1 MITMFAREISL
12 SLASAS
18 DADTEDEPFEIDL
31 INDLEETGSEIG
43 YADQIQDIQSLMVLN
58 IFSMGVLAGLVM
70 GAIFWRVCRW

>member
-1 MITMFAREISL
+1 MITLALRQVTL

-18 DADTEDEPFEIDL
+18 DAGEDDEPYEIDL
-31 INDLEETGSEIG
+31 VNDLDNTGSEIG

>member
-58 IFSMGVLAGLVM
+58 IFSLGVLAGLVM

>member
-58 IFSMGVLAGLVM
+58 IFSLAILAGLVM
-70 GAIFWRVCRW
+70 GAILWRTSK

>member
-18 DADTEDEPFEIDL
+18 DADTEDEPYEIDL

-70 GAIFWRVCRW
+70 GAIFWRMCRW